1 MSTVN
6 WDCSCWCKYPNKN
19 HKQKNGKWKC
29 VDRFQCIRDLV
40 EPLTNYYDRK
50 THCIRKEVDRCK
62 TVKK

>member
-1 MSTVN
+1 MSN

-40 EPLTNYYDRK
+40 EPLTNCYDQK
-50 THCIRKEVDRCK
+50 THCIKKEEK
-62 TVKK
+62 